1 MQHTAA
7 AQHGSRERIGPRP
20 FVRVPAPDLD
30 GLPRAP
36 RRLPARLRR
45 RSSLIVPPG

>member
-1 MQHTAA
+1 MQHTTA
-7 AQHGSRERIGPRP
+7 AQRGHRERTGPRP
-20 FVRVPAPDLD
+20 SVQAPVPDLD

-45 RSSLIVPPG
+45 GTPLTVPPG